1 MFNPVPPYCVLWL
14 LGWWHLNE
22 CFSNLDNLVTA
33 LAMPLSAGD
42 MTGLNSLTA
51 TAFYMQRVK
60 NINAMYIYICRVAD
74 ECQKHETASPTQ

>member
-51 TAFYMQRVK
+51 TAFYM
-60 NINAMYIYICRVAD
+60 
-74 ECQKHETASPTQ
+74 